1 MLASQRE
8 GERCNEETQ
17 SREPAGHS
25 IAVFSLRPVTSFS
38 KSHSLVL
45 SASDVEHQMPLIS
58 PPSIR
63 TEAPVIHFA
72 WGDTM

>member
-1 MLASQRE
+1 MQPENAV
-8 GERCNEETQ
+8 
-17 SREPAGHS
+17 SRARGALNS
-25 IAVFSLRPVTSFS
+25 RLFAAARYIVS

-72 WGDTM
+72 WGDTI